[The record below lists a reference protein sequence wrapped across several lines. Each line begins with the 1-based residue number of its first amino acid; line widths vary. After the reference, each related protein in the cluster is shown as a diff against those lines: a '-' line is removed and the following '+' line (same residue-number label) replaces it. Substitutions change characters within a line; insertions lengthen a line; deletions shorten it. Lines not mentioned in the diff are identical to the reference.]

1 MRRFFGALLMLV
13 FALTV
18 VGCVSN
24 KKYNDVAEQ
33 LNNAQTQLDAANAQ
47 LTVLEEQKAALELQ
61 QQNLNAEKAA
71 LNARIAQ
78 LEEFEGLSA
87 ELEEE
92 LAQLNEEKE
101 ALDAR
106 IAETEADLAALQEL
120 VAALSNRPVAPTSL
134 ELFLIGS
141 TLVGTSTNAAEPD
154 IDYVVTP
161 AGAYTG
167 LYFEVENPE
176 IASVDSLGRVTGLK
190 PGKTKINAW
199 STLDPSVKD
208 SVDFE
213 VIEAGADLDIVIAA
227 VNEIYAQLNRSYVAE
242 DLALIHASNPSVKIS
257 YLKGSEV
264 IAEYVD
270 GELTRGTGYYAYEA
284 PAVDKLEKV
293 TVKGEYGANN
303 VQHNMELTLFVVAD
317 LANNAFNRVQMARD
331 IVESYLLP
339 YTSGVEKVS
348 ADLALE
354 AEIAGVEI
362 VYTSSAKQI
371 ISNEGA
377 YVRPLDDTK
386 VNFQV
391 MYKYQIP
398 GGELYTESAAY
409 DVYANGYNAD
419 EKMDYIVNEG
429 SLAFLNGYAS
439 NVNINLPAAD
449 DKFDAK
455 LTYVSDKPEVYDN
468 AGKYANPELAEATVV
483 TYTVSFEYRGE
494 DLGTREVAVT
504 ANLPSV
510 ASKAANAFANNNEVP
525 AHFPYGIKGR
535 VGGNALPGLVATQA
549 VGEDTAN
556 VAWEA
561 LEPELWADGF
571 VLNAQYLRFRETA
584 LKATFTNAADEEDK
598 AELELVLNIGAGKT
612 KDDIIV
618 AGRFSQQ
625 SSTVYKEKC
634 DTLAVFSYFDP
645 VVGVL
650 DMAFPTYY
658 SGYMFSIQGEFRPDP
673 ENPDA
678 EIFYQGADA
687 SRSNIYFRHNSIIYV
702 TGKKDNGE
710 GIFDNSTLIQ
720 GTGGNWPVLYVNN
733 YTETV
738 KVPFAVHVT
747 GNGSD
752 GNPIVA
758 TGFSREFALTV
769 DGYRTCFIV
778 NLETGKVVSGNGKGG
793 LQFAYP
799 ANTKYL
805 DLPANHAIYCP
816 RTQSNNAIYNGV
828 FCVQGTTLEVNHHD
842 LHPKNSYFVDT
853 ANALLDS
860 AEVSIAKLEAGEALE
875 EGDANPAAALATAN
889 ARANNARLSDA
900 EKAGFNAAKY
910 AALAARYAALF
921 DVELQAL
928 KDSKDEIGFYMEDY
942 VVELQAAY
950 DKYAGLP
957 EAVQNALAL
966 KAWLLSEKA
975 LYLDTNW
982 TITYNLNGGS
992 IYTNEKARIIDLFF
1006 DDLYQHL
1013 QEQNF
1018 NAWVSQKHDHEGNIT
1033 QADITHTLPSLA
1045 EFKNPD
1051 SADPNAF
1058 INLMKGD
1065 DGNYFVS
1072 YQGKDPDHFALE
1084 FLIKLYKN
1092 IDGTI
1097 NEDYK
1102 KLEVG
1107 ERHFFNNAKY
1117 GHWAEL
1123 MLVMEE
1129 TFIAGTCQM
1138 NGYTAIRDIY
1148 NRTGLPVAQF
1158 LEGQD
1163 AEGNKTFKYAQDR
1176 VGYGS
1181 TVYATQANI
1190 ASWVA
1195 SYRHMAQYIF
1205 SLPLSTGQTIDNP
1218 VVPQNVYVI
1227 PEAEAAAQINNGVN
1241 NLYNV
1246 ATVDFGVPAPV
1257 KPYSTFEG
1265 WYMDADL
1272 TVPVVWS
1279 VEGLGQQD
1287 VQVYAKFVGDPA
1299 YANTVTIAADPA
1311 IEVAVPYG
1319 EKLAVPAVPAPAGK
1333 VFVGLYE
1340 DAALTEA
1347 YDLDA
1352 VVYAPV
1358 TLYPKYVDVA
1368 DAYVVKFVSNVDGVT
1383 IVDQTFEVAAADKK
1397 AVQPAVVNPGY
1408 ELVGWYKEATFENLY
1423 DFDAQVAENLTLYAK
1438 WGQSFEVSFDSGLYG
1453 VVIPSQSLLP
1463 GQKATE
1469 PALVKEGYSVE
1480 GWYTEKAFENK
1491 FDFDVAPEGSLKLY
1505 AKLVIN
1511 QHTLTFTDEGN
1522 ALAPFTGNYGAAIVF
1537 PADPVKEHY
1546 VFDGWYYLDAEA
1558 NEVKF
1563 TATAMPDASLALYSK
1578 YVPYQYTITLVSKSL
1593 HTYHYSKDLLLM
1605 ELFADYHEFLGRTDS
1620 LTDFVHG
1627 AGLTEGY
1634 NGPWQSVKKFYK
1646 LNRRDVDDSLGV
1658 FVSDSRYHDKWLA
1671 FFDHVEYLVRKAN
1684 PAQGFWSSEWLGNLR
1699 FPQWIKGESVVGNAT
1714 NRNIIPTTPAEIK
1727 YTVEDGAIELP
1738 ELWTVVPMSLGTFE
1752 GWYEMTP
1759 EGLEVVTSIPA
1770 DATGDMTLYAAFG
1783 APKFEVKYYDGS
1795 SLLEKE
1801 VLKEGKKI
1809 TFVKPEKANCTFEGW
1824 FTDAGLTQAY
1834 DASAPVTADLVLYA
1848 KFVLENRTLTFNSN
1862 GGDEVAAIT
1871 VPHETQVLAPA
1882 DPSRTGYTFAGWF
1895 ANAGLTEAYTF
1906 PVNLEADTTVYAKW
1920 NALPIQITFDSQ
1932 GGSAVA
1938 AIDTEYDAVVP
1949 APEAPTQ
1956 LNKVFAG
1963 WYKDAACS
1971 EGQEYDFALPVSA
1984 LSDFVLYAKWVPAPR
1999 TVTFNTLT
2007 EEVSV
2012 DPVVVDHDTAVAKP
2026 EDPLREGYT
2035 FSAWYKDASLSA
2047 PYDFNDL
2054 VVADITLYAKWTIK
2068 QYNVTYDD
2076 NHGSTTT
2083 VSVEHGSLL
2092 DVPTPQPVWVG
2103 HDFGGWYKDQECTEG
2118 QEFNFATEQ
2127 IKSDLTLYIKWSVT
2141 QITLTFEVNGG
2152 SAIEAVTQDYNSLFA
2167 APADPTKEGYTFVGW
2182 YEDDAFAIPFVFP
2195 ANLTANATAY
2205 AKWNITTTVLTY
2217 VMNGGTDI
2225 PADSGDWGRIIT
2237 EPVPAPRTGYVFDK
2251 FYADAEFTTPYDF
2264 TQPLKADATA
2274 YAKWDVEQITLTFE
2288 VNGGSAIEAVTQD
2301 YNSLFAAPAD
2311 PTKEGYTF
2319 GGWYED
2325 AAFATPFVFPANLT
2339 VNTSVYAKWNI
2350 TQTKLTYEVAGGSAI
2365 PENSGD
2371 WGRTINA
2378 PADPTKAGH
2387 NFMGWYKDA
2396 GLTEA
2401 FTFPVELKADTKIYA
2416 KWKAQPRKLTFNSN
2430 GGSVVASSTVP
2441 YGTIVVKPTDPTREG
2456 YVFAGW
2462 FDEPAL
2468 TTPHDFTVG
2477 LTSDL
2482 TVYAKWEADLTAY
2495 NAALA
2500 AVVEADYTPTS
2511 WAAYQVVVAAN
2522 VVTVDNTAEEVAT
2535 ATANIIA
2542 AQADLVPAS

>member
-242 DLALIHASNPSVKIS
+242 DLALMHAANPSVKIS

-293 TVKGEYGANN
+293 TIKGEYGANN

-339 YTSGVEKVS
+339 YTSEVEKVS

-455 LTYVSDKPEVYDN
+455 LTYVSDKPEVFDN

-494 DLGTREVAVT
+494 NLGTREVAVT
-504 ANLPSV
+504 AKLPSV
-510 ASKAANAFANNNEVP
+510 ASKAANAFANDNEVP
-525 AHFPYGIKGR
+525 AHFPYGIKDR

-549 VGEDTAN
+549 VGADTAN

-584 LKATFTNAADEEDK
+584 LKATFTNAADETDK
-598 AELELVLNIGAGKT
+598 AELELVINIGAGKT

-625 SSTVYKEKC
+625 TSTVYKEQA

-645 VVGVL
+645 VVGTL

-658 SGYMFSIQGEFRPDP
+658 SGYMFSIQGEFRQAPN
-673 ENPDA
+673 NPDI
-678 EIFYQGADA
+678 EIFYQGEDA
-687 SRSNIYFRHNSIIYV
+687 SRSNLYIRHDSVIYV

-738 KVPFAVHVT
+738 NVPLAVHVT

-752 GNPIVA
+752 GNPIVS

-769 DGYRTCFIV
+769 DGYRTVFIV
-778 NLETGKVVSGNGKGG
+778 NLETGEVVSGNGKSGI
-793 LQFAYP
+793 QFAYP
-799 ANTKYL
+799 AGTKYL
-805 DLPANHAIYCP
+805 ELPANHAIYCP

-828 FCVQGTTLEVNHHD
+828 FCVQGTHLEINHHD
-842 LHPKNSYFVDT
+842 LHPKNSYFIDT
-853 ANALLDS
+853 ANAQLPN
-860 AEVSIAKLEAGEALE
+860 AEASIAKLEAGEALE

-910 AALAARYAALF
+910 AELAARYAALF

-928 KDSKDEIGFYMEDY
+928 KDSKGEIGFYMEDY
-942 VVELQAAY
+942 VVALQAAY

-957 EAVQNALAL
+957 EAVQEAMAL
-966 KAWLLSEKA
+966 KAWLLAEKA

-992 IYTNEKARIIDLFF
+992 IYTNVKARIIDLFF

-1018 NAWVSQKHDHEGNIT
+1018 NAWVSDKHNTSGEVV
-1033 QADITHTLPSLA
+1033 QAGITHTLPTLA

-1051 SADPNAF
+1051 SNDPDAF

-1072 YQGKDPDHFALE
+1072 YQSKDPDHFALE

-1102 KLEVG
+1102 KVAVG
-1107 ERHFFNNAKY
+1107 DRRFFNNAKY
-1117 GHWAEL
+1117 SHWAEL

-1163 AEGNKTFKYAQDR
+1163 AEGNKTFKYAKDR

-1181 TVYATQANI
+1181 TVYATQASI
-1190 ASWVA
+1190 ADWVA

-1227 PEAEAAAQINNGVN
+1227 PEAEAAAQLNDGVA

-1246 ATVDFGVPAPV
+1246 ATVDFNVPAPV

-1265 WYMDADL
+1265 WYMDAEL
-1272 TVPVVWS
+1272 TQPVVWT

-1287 VQVYAKFVGDPA
+1287 VQVYAKFSGDPA

-1311 IEVAVPYG
+1311 IEVNVPYG
-1319 EKLAVPAVPAPAGK
+1319 DKLAVPAVPAPAGK
-1333 VFVGLYE
+1333 VFVGLYK
-1340 DAALTEA
+1340 DAALTDA
-1347 YDLDA
+1347 YDLDTA
-1352 VVYAPV
+1352 VYAPV
-1358 TLYPKYVDVA
+1358 TLYPKFAAAADV
-1368 DAYVVKFVSNVDGVT
+1368 YVVEFVSNVEGVA
-1383 IVDQTFEVAAADKK
+1383 IANQIIEVAAADKK
-1397 AVQPAVVNPGY
+1397 AVQPAIVNPGY
-1408 ELVGWYKEATFENLY
+1408 ELVGWYKEAAFENLY
-1423 DFDAQVAENLTLYAK
+1423 NFADDVAGNLKLYAK
-1438 WGQSFEVSFDSGLYG
+1438 WAVSLEVSFDTGLLG
-1453 VVIPSQSLLP
+1453 VTIPTQSLLP
-1463 GQKATE
+1463 GEKATQ
-1469 PALVKEGYSVE
+1469 PALAYEGYSVE

-1491 FDFDVAPEGSLKLY
+1491 FDFAVAPTASVKLY

-1511 QHTLTFTDEGN
+1511 QHTLTFTDEGT

-1563 TATAMPDASLALYSK
+1563 VATAMPDASLALYSK

-1593 HTYHYSKDLLLM
+1593 NTYHYSKDLLLM

-1634 NGPWQSVKKFYK
+1634 DGPWQSVQKFYK
-1646 LNRRDVDDSLGV
+1646 FNRRDVDDSLGV

-1684 PAQGFWSSEWLGNLR
+1684 PDQGFWSSEWTGNIR
-1699 FPQWIKGESVVGNAT
+1699 FPQWIKGQSVIGNAT
-1714 NRNIIPTTPAEIK
+1714 NRNIIPFTSAEIK

-1783 APKFEVKYYDGS
+1783 APKFEVEYYDGA

-1809 TFVKPEKANCTFEGW
+1809 TFVKPEKANHTFEGW

-1848 KFVLENRTLTFNSN
+1848 NFVLENRTLTFNSN

-1871 VPHETQVLAPA
+1871 VPHGTQVLAPA

-1984 LSDFVLYAKWVPAPR
+1984 LADFVLYAKWVPAPR

-2007 EEVSV
+2007 DEVTV
-2012 DPVVVDHDTAVAKP
+2012 DPAVVDHGTAVAEP
-2026 EDPLREGYT
+2026 AAPIREGYT
-2035 FSAWYKDASLSA
+2035 FSAWYTDASLA
-2047 PYDFNDL
+2047 TLYDFNDL

-2068 QYNVTYDD
+2068 QYNVTFDD

-2103 HDFGGWYKDQECTEG
+2103 HDFGGWYKDQECSEG
-2118 QEFNFATEQ
+2118 QKFDFATEQ

-2141 QITLTFEVNGG
+2141 QITLTFNVNGG
-2152 SAIEAVTQDYNSLFA
+2152 SAIPAVTQDYNS
-2167 APADPTKEGYTFVGW
+2167 
-2182 YEDDAFAIPFVFP
+2182 
-2195 ANLTANATAY
+2195 
-2205 AKWNITTTVLTY
+2205 
-2217 VMNGGTDI
+2217 
-2225 PADSGDWGRIIT
+2225 S
-2237 EPVPAPRTGYVFDK
+2237 
-2251 FYADAEFTTPYDF
+2251 
-2264 TQPLKADATA
+2264 
-2274 YAKWDVEQITLTFE
+2274 
-2288 VNGGSAIEAVTQD
+2288 
-2301 YNSLFAAPAD
+2301 FAAPAD

-2365 PENSGD
+2365 PEDLGD
-2371 WGRTINA
+2371 WNRTINA
-2378 PADPTKAGH
+2378 PADPTKVGYD
-2387 NFMGWYKDA
+2387 FKGWYKDA

-2401 FTFPVELKADTKIYA
+2401 FTFPVELKADTTVYA
-2416 KWKAQPRKLTFNSN
+2416 KWEAQPRKLTFNSN

-2500 AVVEADYTPTS
+2500 AVVEADYTPAS

-2542 AQADLVPAS
+2542 AQADLVPAP